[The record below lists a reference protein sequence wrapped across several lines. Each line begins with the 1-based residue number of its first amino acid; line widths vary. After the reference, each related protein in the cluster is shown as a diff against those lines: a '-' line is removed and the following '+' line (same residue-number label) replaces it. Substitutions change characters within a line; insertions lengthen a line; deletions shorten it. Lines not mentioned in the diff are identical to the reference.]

1 MDVHA
6 EEMVLAVVS
15 MTSRQVPVMVGEV
28 DGYGLPRE

>member
-6 EEMVLAVVS
+6 EEMVLAGVS
-15 MTSRQVPVMVGEV
+15 TTFRQVSVMVSEV